1 LDDLSRRVSDADR
14 EQAAASLREDLV
26 AGRLTLDEFS
36 ERVERAYRA
45 RTDDELV
52 AVRQGLPDGPLEQLR
67 ERRRPTRLTLGLFSH
82 VVRRGRWRLKRRTLA
97 VAAFADVDLDLREAE
112 LDSPQVAVTVLV
124 VFGNVDI
131 YAPEGVDV
139 DVGGIVA
146 FGHRREWGRDVART
160 GAPRVRL
167 RTLAL
172 FGTVDVWR
180 VPHQMRGSY
189 GEIMQQLEQGQR
201 HLPA

>member
-14 EQAAASLREDLV
+14 EQAVASLRDDLV
-26 AGRLTLDEFS
+26 VGRLTLDEFA
-36 ERVERAYRA
+36 ERVETAYRA
-45 RTDDELV
+45 RTGEDLM
-52 AVRQGLPDGPLEQLR
+52 AVREGLPDGPSEQLR
-67 ERRRPTRLTLGLFSH
+67 DRRRQTRLTAGLFSH

-97 VAAFADVDLDLREAE
+97 LAAFADVDLDLREAE
-112 LDSPQVAVTVLV
+112 IDSPQVAVTVV
-124 VFGNVDI
+124 VLFGNVDI

-146 FGHRREWGRDVART
+146 FGHRREWGRDVARA
-160 GAPRVRL
+160 GAPCVRV

-180 VPHQMRGSY
+180 VPNQMHGSY
-189 GEIMQQLEQGQR
+189 EEIIQQLEQAQR

>member
-1 LDDLSRRVSDADR
+1 M
-14 EQAAASLREDLV
+14 
-26 AGRLTLDEFS
+26 
-36 ERVERAYRA
+36 
-45 RTDDELV
+45 
-52 AVRQGLPDGPLEQLR
+52 
-67 ERRRPTRLTLGLFSH
+67 
-82 VVRRGRWRLKRRTLA
+82 
-97 VAAFADVDLDLREAE
+97 
-112 LDSPQVAVTVLV
+112 DSPQVAMTVVV

-146 FGHRREWGRDVART
+146 FGHRRDWGRDAARA
-160 GAPRVRL
+160 GAPCVRV

-189 GEIMQQLEQGQR
+189 GDIMQQLEEAQR